1 MTAASEVVLGLRDIT
16 VQIGGVDILQEIH
29 LDVSAGECVG
39 IIGPNG
45 AGKTTLFNV
54 ATGYLRP
61 TSGAVLLDGRR
72 VDGTRPH
79 HIARL
84 GLVRTFQN
92 VGGFGDLTVR
102 QNLVLATRGRG
113 QERIDRVGV
122 LLGLDADWSRMVKDC
137 SLATRKLVGIA
148 VAIVRDPRVLLLDEP
163 LAGLA
168 TEDRDHVVE
177 MVRRVHLSGTTICL
191 IEHDIRR
198 TRALV
203 DRLLVLDAGR
213 AVAEGTPSELA
224 ARPDLAEAY
233 LS

>member
-1 MTAASEVVLGLRDIT
+1 MTTPVLELRD
-16 VQIGGVDILQEIH
+16 VSVRIGGVQILS
-29 LDVSAGECVG
+29 DVDMVVGEGECVG
-39 IIGPNG
+39 VIGPNG

-54 ATGYLRP
+54 TSGFMRP
-61 TSGAVLLDGRR
+61 TTGTVLLGGSRIDG
-72 VDGTRPH
+72 VRPH
-79 HIARL
+79 RVARL
-84 GLVRTFQN
+84 GMVRTFQN

-102 QNLVLATRGRG
+102 QNLVLATRGRHEG
-113 QERIDRVGV
+113 RIEQAGA
-122 LLGLDADWSRMVKDC
+122 LLSLDGSWDIAVKDC

-148 VAIVRDPRVLLLDEP
+148 VAIVREPRVLLLDEP

-177 MVRRVHLSGTTICL
+177 MIRRVHTEGTTICL

-213 AVAEGTPSELA
+213 KVAEGSPEELG
-224 ARPDLAEAY
+224 ARNDLVEAY